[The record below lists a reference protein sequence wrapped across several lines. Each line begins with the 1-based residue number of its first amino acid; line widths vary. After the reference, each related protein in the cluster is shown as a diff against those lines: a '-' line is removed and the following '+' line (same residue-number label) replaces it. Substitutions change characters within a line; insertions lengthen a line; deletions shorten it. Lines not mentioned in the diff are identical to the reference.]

1 MYVIFLDRDTQYK
14 AKCGD
19 IIRLDK
25 ININIGKTIIFKKII
40 LLSDNKKI
48 SIGQPILHNI
58 YVEGLIYKH
67 GRNKK
72 IKIIKFNRRK
82 HYKKNQGHRQYYTDI
97 KINNIK
103 YKNPTL

>member
-1 MYVIFLDRDTQYK
+1 MYAIFLDRNKQYK
-14 AKCGD
+14 AKCGQ

-25 ININIGKTIIFKKII
+25 LNAKIGEKILFKKII
-40 LLSDNKKI
+40 LLSNQEKI
-48 SIGQPILHNI
+48 LIGKPILKNI
-58 YVEGLIYKH
+58 YIEGSIYKH

-97 KINNIK
+97 KIKNIM
-103 YKNPTL
+103 YL